1 MMKKRER
8 KSKYFAKISLVVMG
22 AGFLITT
29 FFQDHF
35 IGRLLQGGFEAGLVG
50 GLADWFA
57 VTALFRHPLGIP
69 IPHTALLP
77 KNRNRMIRALISM
90 LENDWLTK
98 ESIQGKI
105 KQIKFT
111 DKLLQIAKKEL
122 STNSLN
128 KAIGS
133 LLFEAVSHA
142 NLEKLTPFIEKE
154 LKKNIRSINVT
165 GFLESIVHQV
175 INKKLDEKALDYV
188 LVETE
193 KWMGKEETKVKI
205 GIMAKQLLD
214 NTEADGFLK
223 MAINSF
229 SNLINAEKLGNLL
242 QPFILKRIVLLQ
254 ESDNPYRHL
263 ILTRIRKELVSVQD
277 REELI
282 AAIND
287 WKETLI
293 NNWSPAE
300 QITRILEQLRSKL
313 LLLTED
319 VEFIDRYVL
328 SFIRNLLDKMEETP
342 EKIDSIE
349 NWIQKQI
356 FQFIDHNHAKIGIL
370 VKENLEKL
378 DNETLIDLME
388 NNIGKDL
395 QWIRVNG
402 AICGFF
408 IGIVLTIFQAI
419 V

>member
-1 MMKKRER
+1 MKKREK
-8 KSKYFAKISLVVMG
+8 KSKYFAKISLAVMG

-77 KNRNRMIRALISM
+77 KNRNRMIRALISL

-128 KAIGS
+128 KVIGS
-133 LLFEAVSHA
+133 LLFEAISHV

-154 LKKNIRSINVT
+154 LKRNIRSINVT
-165 GFLESIVHQV
+165 GFLESMVHQV
-175 INKKLDEKALDYV
+175 INKKLDEKALDYI

-193 KWMGKEETKVKI
+193 KWMEKEETKVKI

-287 WKETLI
+287 WKETLV

-300 QITRILEQLRSKL
+300 QITRILEELQSKL
-313 LLLTED
+313 LLLTQD
-319 VEFIDRYVL
+319 KEFIDKYVL
-328 SFIRNLLDKMEETP
+328 SFIRNLLDKMEEMP

-356 FQFIDHNHAKIGIL
+356 FYFIDQNHAKIGIL